1 MKVKRIFAACTAH
14 GNGNACQAIEPN
26 GVRLVFALQIRGK
39 DDHKSR
45 LQSSQSN
52 DIYNRCT
59 A

>member
-14 GNGNACQAIEPN
+14 GNGNACQATEPN

-45 LQSSQSN
+45 IQSS
-52 DIYNRCT
+52 
-59 A
+59 